1 MLSIPFCLPLTVGA
15 LIQEDLITNE
25 DIVELLTQRHLIA
38 SDWAV
43 LMAENM
49 IVAPPFLD
57 DRHSCLN
64 PAFTSSIIHLQ
75 KPRLLPVRSL
85 FRHLTHPS
93 LEYKVIV
100 AKIDE
105 IIVANEKRLR
115 TTTSPPSIIDVANDG
130 VAASVRSTSSTSS
143 VVTEVNERMSL
154 FYLHP
159 FCFAS

>member
-1 MLSIPFCLPLTVGA
+1 
-15 LIQEDLITNE
+15 
-25 DIVELLTQRHLIA
+25 
-38 SDWAV
+38 
-43 LMAENM
+43 MAENI

-57 DRHSCLN
+57 DRYSCLK
-64 PAFTSSIIHLQ
+64 PAFTSSILHLQ
-75 KPRLLPVRSL
+75 KPRLPVTPL

-143 VVTEVNERMSL
+143 VVTEVN
-154 FYLHP
+154 
-159 FCFAS
+159 